1 MMTGTPAAQSPEDA
15 FGLAKLVNPKAVP
28 RSAGSF
34 KDMVMYKYGPFK
46 WLPRSNAGAIVSQ
59 VLQPA
64 IRFTKEQCLDLPD
77 MVYAKRDVPLTKQQ
91 ERYYND
97 IRLKMRATAGGESIS
112 AANAAINLS
121 KLIQISGGAVYSD
134 NGDTVTFD
142 VSSRYKTLLEV
153 INETSNKVLVFVPYT
168 HTVEM
173 IADKLNADGISSMVI
188 NGAVPAAKRTDIFRA
203 FQSTPD
209 PKVLVIQ
216 PQAAAHGV
224 TLTAADTIVWW
235 GPTHSV
241 ETYEQANARVH
252 RQGQVNKCTV
262 IQLQGSAA
270 EKRVYAVLDRKIDI
284 HTKIVDLYNEI
295 LDS

>member
-1 MMTGTPAAQSPEDA
+1 
-15 FGLAKLVNPKAVP
+15 
-28 RSAGSF
+28 
-34 KDMVMYKYGPFK
+34 
-46 WLPRSNAGAIVSQ
+46 
-59 VLQPA
+59 
-64 IRFTKEQCLDLPD
+64 
-77 MVYAKRDVPLTKQQ
+77 
-91 ERYYND
+91 
-97 IRLKMRATAGGESIS
+97 
-112 AANAAINLS
+112 
-121 KLIQISGGAVYSD
+121 
-134 NGDTVTFD
+134 
-142 VSSRYKTLLEV
+142 
-153 INETSNKVLVFVPYT
+153 
-168 HTVEM
+168 
-173 IADKLNADGISSMVI
+173 MVI

-203 FQSTPD
+203 FQGTPD